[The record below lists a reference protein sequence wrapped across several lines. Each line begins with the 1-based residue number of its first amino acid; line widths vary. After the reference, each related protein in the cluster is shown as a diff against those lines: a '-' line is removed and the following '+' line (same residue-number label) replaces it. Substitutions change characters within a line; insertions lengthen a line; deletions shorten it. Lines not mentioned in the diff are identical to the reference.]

1 MSVTESQTQSLAQ
14 TEDVST
20 AVIMAISEATGTPA
34 TELPPMY
41 DAIDPDALDAIFQG
55 PVDARPRTG
64 IAVTFTM
71 AGCTVDICDGA
82 VTVIPDVG
90 AETDES
96 PAPA

>member
-1 MSVTESQTQSLAQ
+1 MSVTESKTQSLAR

-20 AVIMAISEATGTPA
+20 TVVMAISEATGTPA

-41 DAIDPDALDAIFQG
+41 DAIDPDALDAIFRDH
-55 PVDARPRTG
+55 VDGRPRTG
-64 IAVTFTM
+64 IAVTFSM
-71 AGCTVDICDGA
+71 AGCTVDICDGE
-82 VTVIPDVG
+82 VTVTPDAG